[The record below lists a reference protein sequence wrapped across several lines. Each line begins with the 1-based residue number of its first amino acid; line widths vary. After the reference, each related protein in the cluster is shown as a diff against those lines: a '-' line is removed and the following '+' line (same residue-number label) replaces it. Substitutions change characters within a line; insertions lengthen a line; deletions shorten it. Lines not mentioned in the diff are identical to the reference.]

1 MSNHSESEKSLRR
14 LILDSARKVVVEEGY
29 AALTMRRLAK
39 MIGYSATSIYLH
51 FESKDALLHAL
62 IEEGMDLLHARLTEA
77 VARAESD
84 ADAVRMVCRE
94 YVDFGLDNPEYYEV
108 MFMLHPQRMERFPA
122 GKYRRARRNL
132 DVIGQ
137 AIRSAS
143 GSDGDADGPSL
154 VKASAVWAQLHG
166 AISLVIAQRV
176 DASLDRDEFFNRII
190 DGTLSGLK
198 LNAEAEAQR

>member
-1 MSNHSESEKSLRR
+1 MSNQSETEKSLRR
-14 LILDSARKVVVEEGY
+14 LILDSARIVVVEQGY

-39 MIGYSATSIYLH
+39 MIGYSATSIYLY

-84 ADAVRMVCRE
+84 AEAVRMVCRA
-94 YVDFGLDNPEYYEV
+94 YVDFGMDNPEYYEV

-137 AIRSAS
+137 AIRSAT
-143 GSDGDADGPSL
+143 GRDRDADGPSL
-154 VKASAVWAQLHG
+154 LEASAVWAQLHG
-166 AISLVIAQRV
+166 AIALVIAHRV
-176 DASLDRDEFFNRII
+176 DVSLDLDSFFDRII
-190 DGTLSGLK
+190 DSTLSGLQLK
-198 LNAEAEAQR
+198 AEAEAQQ